1 MKTGQGISWAVEAT
15 SKHAVENETI
25 ENSRLFKVAIEYD
38 MWVTRDK
45 PGALS
50 PIDSEENL
58 SGNPGQGTKVWYY
71 LYKMS

>member
-1 MKTGQGISWAVEAT
+1 MCSEAED
-15 SKHAVENETI
+15 AVENKTI

-50 PIDSEENL
+50 PTDSEENL
-58 SGNPGQGTKVWYY
+58 SGNPGQGAEVWNY
-71 LYKMS
+71 LHKMS